1 MKKIKH
7 NPRVNLQAIPL
18 GTPLDIARARIK
30 QITETGK
37 ARAAAV
43 IQYVQNLKPV
53 DRVVRA
59 DKLYFVSDSS
69 MEPFT
74 IFVGKHPGQTAEG
87 KPYKG
92 FYEAMHINGLHQAT
106 DRVGIPWSYVDRIRV
121 LKDDKLRKD
130 DHWGPRLLAENLDV
144 LYNHSDKK
152 VLLRS
157 IEGRVRAVLSNS
169 FKRLDSGPLIEA
181 FAEVVQEVGAIPYEG
196 YVSDTK
202 IGLQAIIPKI
212 YEPIK
217 DEIMAYG
224 VSFENSDF
232 GNGALNVA
240 VFLLRLQSMAG
251 MIGPDKLR
259 RVHLGK
265 RLDEETFWSDETSKL
280 DIATVCSGV
289 KDLVRNSLSP
299 ERIEAM
305 QLLIYEASLALLGED
320 GGKLSLT
327 ELQKYLTKSEL
338 DRAMAKFNEAD
349 IVTLPPGNTVWRMSN
364 AVAWLAGEEKDNE
377 RKLELQKAAGKLL
390 VTPVRKAS

>member
-1 MKKIKH
+1 MKKSLANH
-7 NPRVNLQAIPL
+7 PRVNLRAVPN
-18 GTPLDIARARIK
+18 GTPIEVGRARIK
-30 QITETGK
+30 EITETGK
-37 ARAAAV
+37 AKAAAV

-53 DRVVRA
+53 DRVVKA
-59 DKLYFVSDSS
+59 DKLYFTTYSS
-69 MEPFT
+69 IDPFA

-106 DRVGIPWSYVDRIRV
+106 DRAGIPWSYVDRIRI
-121 LKDDKLRKD
+121 LKDDKTRKD
-130 DHWGPRLLAENLDV
+130 DNWGPRLLAENLSA
-144 LYNHSDKK
+144 LYGHSDKK

-157 IEGRVRAVLSNS
+157 IEGQVRAFLSNS
-169 FKRLDSGPLIEA
+169 FKRLDSGPLIDA
-181 FAEVVQEVGAIPYEG
+181 FAQVVQEVGAIPYEG

-202 IGLQAIIPKI
+202 IGLQAIVPKV

-240 VFLLRLQSMAG
+240 VFLLRLRSMAG

-259 RVHLGK
+259 KVHLGK

-305 QLLIYEASLALLGED
+305 QLLIYESSLESINEGR
-320 GGKLSLT
+320 GKLSLE
-327 ELQKYLTKSEL
+327 ELKKYLTKAEV
-338 DRAMAKFNEAD
+338 DRVMAKFNEAD
-349 IVTLPPGNTVWRMSN
+349 IVTLPPGNSLWRMSN
-364 AVAWLAGEEKDNE
+364 AVAWLAGEEADSE
-377 RKLELQKAAGKLL
+377 RKLELQKAAGRVL
-390 VTPVRKAS
+390 TAKAG